1 MKQYVSTLG
10 LGTENP
16 LRRVGDSPKTPKASR
31 AVVNDNER
39 SSKTLG
45 GWEFLTQDSG
55 RELSRSHVSTD

>member
-10 LGTENP
+10 VTTDNP
-16 LRRVGDSPKTPKASR
+16 LRREYDSPKKPKASR

-39 SSKTLG
+39 PSKTLG